1 MDVRGVEEVRVLGE
15 LWDALPGLHRM
26 EEEGLLSREDRLEG
40 GRVRK
45 YYAAT
50 EEGLEELERA
60 RLIIRE
66 LYGEVVEGGGPNPE

>member
-1 MDVRGVEEVRVLGE
+1 
-15 LWDALPGLHRM
+15 M

-45 YYAAT
+45 DYAAT

-60 RLIIRE
+60 RRIIRE

>member
-1 MDVRGVEEVRVLGE
+1 
-15 LWDALPGLHRM
+15 M

>member
-1 MDVRGVEEVRVLGE
+1 MPEELRRHGYSVSYGTLYP
-15 LWDALPGLHRM
+15 ALHRM

-60 RLIIRE
+60 RRIIRE
-66 LYGEVVEGGGPNPE
+66 LYGEVVEGGGPDPE

>member
-1 MDVRGVEEVRVLGE
+1 MAEELRRHEYSVSYGTLYP
-15 LWDALPGLHRM
+15 ALHRR

-60 RLIIRE
+60 RRIIRE
-66 LYGEVVEGGGPNPE
+66 LYGEVVEGGGPDPE